1 VPAELTSPNPAPAVQ
16 TWTAH
21 VVPTVTR
28 RVWVYAVARAMG
40 LLAITASI
48 AAVVLVLATVAT
60 VVRG

>member
-1 VPAELTSPNPAPAVQ
+1 V
-16 TWTAH
+16 
-21 VVPTVTR
+21 
-28 RVWVYAVARAMG
+28 G

>member
-1 VPAELTSPNPAPAVQ
+1 VRSCP
-16 TWTAH
+16 
-21 VVPTVTR
+21 